1 MRFILSWVTSIL
13 FNAIALY
20 AVAQLFSSF
29 YLADFGTALLASLI
43 IFILNVFVRPILVIF
58 TLPATILTLGLF
70 LFVINA
76 ITLMIT
82 QAVMSSDFVISNF
95 GVAIIAA
102 IIIFIINAVLSS
114 FLSSIYFFK

>member
-1 MRFILSWVTSIL
+1 MRFLLSWITSIL
-13 FNAIALY
+13 FNAIALFV
-20 AVAQLFSSF
+20 VAQLFTSF
-29 YLADFGTALLASLI
+29 YVADFGTALIASFI
-43 IFILNVFVRPILVIF
+43 ISILNVFVRPILVLF

-82 QAVMSSDFVISNF
+82 QAVMSADFVISNF

-102 IIIFIINAVLSS
+102 IIISIINAILSS
-114 FLSSIYFFK
+114 LVKSK

>member
-102 IIIFIINAVLSS
+102 IIISIINAVLSS
-114 FLSSIYFFK
+114 LVSNK

>member
-1 MRFILSWVTSIL
+1 MRFLISWLTSIL
-13 FNAIALY
+13 FNAIALI

-43 IFILNVFVRPILVIF
+43 ISILNVFVRPILVVF

-82 QAVMSSDFVISNF
+82 QAVMNADFVIGNF
-95 GVAIIAA
+95 GVAILAA
-102 IIIFIINAVLSS
+102 IIISVINAILSS
-114 FLSSIYFFK
+114 LVGKK

>member
-1 MRFILSWVTSIL
+1 MRFLISWITSIL
-13 FNAIALY
+13 FNAIALFV
-20 AVAQLFSSF
+20 VAQLFSSF
-29 YLADFGTALLASLI
+29 YIADFGTALIASFI
-43 IFILNVFVRPILVIF
+43 ISILNVFVRPILVLF

-82 QAVMSSDFVISNF
+82 QAVMSADFVISNF

-102 IIIFIINAVLSS
+102 IIISIINAILSS
-114 FLSSIYFFK
+114 LVKSK